1 MQQAYNP
8 KLGSKTGRMHS
19 WDSLS
24 SGRAILAGLHRA
36 SHYRRSRAVL
46 RAPLLSL
53 LLAWGTAFAAAP
65 AQAPATAA
73 GVVPPLYKQLAEIQ
87 EIVRINPQRALP
99 MLDKLA
105 AELPTATPGEHA
117 NFLSLSC
124 IAQYRL
130 GHNERALPLCE
141 QALALGRR
149 HNDEDAIAR
158 ALLAK
163 AYALF
168 AMNEMA
174 QSHQL
179 VWEAEKLALD
189 SQDRELRLRAMVS
202 SGESY
207 AEDGNFPSALN
218 RIQAAVTQARQSGDP
233 LSIVIT
239 LNSLA
244 YLYNQMREH
253 GKAFDALDEAY
264 RAAKTLDS
272 PARLATLKNTEY
284 GAAMDSGQ
292 LQRGLKLMREEL
304 DLVRQI
310 GADPMIATALVNL
323 SDCLLKLRNHH
334 AALTYAQQALEQ
346 GRKLKDERVMST
358 ARLNIGQA
366 YLAMGRLAEGKKSIE
381 EGMAWYEKSGHKPD
395 LQMMLTEYG
404 DALERAGDFAGAVG
418 AYHRERALSNE
429 LFEKRR
435 QKAMLELQEKYEAD
449 KRQRQIELLRQ
460 ENQVKSTEIDNRRLQ
475 QRVWWLLATVFGL
488 ASAIVLM
495 LYRKVRQANAQLEEK
510 NQELKQQSARD
521 PLTGLYNRRHF
532 QEYMR
537 GHMDT
542 ERRISGNVSGL
553 KPQGD
558 DMVSALFL
566 LDVDHF
572 KHINDTYGHG
582 AGDAVLREIATG
594 LREILR
600 ETDMIVR
607 WGGEEFLAFLPA
619 VPRGGLD
626 EVALRLLSGIPA
638 RTIDY
643 QGTRLSVNVSIGFA
657 PFPLVRGAALS
668 WERAVN
674 IVDMA
679 LYLAKGHGRNRAY
692 GVRGIKPLDA
702 AALLA
707 VEQDIERARRAGL
720 VDLSVVQG
728 GMPVLRAM
736 S

>member
-1 MQQAYNP
+1 M
-8 KLGSKTGRMHS
+8 
-19 WDSLS
+19 
-24 SGRAILAGLHRA
+24 AGLHCA
-36 SHYRRSRAVL
+36 SQYRSSRAVL

-53 LLAWGTAFAAAP
+53 LLAWGSAFAAAP
-65 AQAPATAA
+65 AATSDASAP
-73 GVVPPLYKQLAEIQ
+73 LRKQLAEIQ
-87 EIVRINPQRALP
+87 EITRVNPQRALP

-105 AELPTATPGEHA
+105 AALPAATPGERA

-141 QALALGRR
+141 QALALGRQ
-149 HNDEDAIAR
+149 HNDRDAIAR

-189 SQDRELRLRAMVS
+189 SQDRELRIRAIVS

-207 AEDGNFPSALN
+207 AEDGNFPSALK
-218 RIQAAVTQARQSGDP
+218 RLQSAVTQARQSGDP
-233 LSIVIT
+233 LLVVIT

-253 GKAFDALDEAY
+253 GKAFDVLDDAY
-264 RAAKTLDS
+264 RVAAQLDS

-284 GAAMDSGQ
+284 GVAIDSGQ
-292 LQRGLKLMREEL
+292 LQRGLKVMREAL
-304 DLVRQI
+304 DLARRI
-310 GADPMIATALVNL
+310 DAAPMIGTALVNL
-323 SDCLLKLRNHH
+323 SDCNLKLRNYN
-334 AALTYAQQALEQ
+334 AALGYAQQALEQ
-346 GRKLKDERVMST
+346 ARKLSDEHLVAT

-381 EGMAWYEKSGHKPD
+381 QGMAWYEKSGHKPD

-404 DALERAGDFAGAVG
+404 DALERVGDYAGAVD

-449 KRQRQIELLRQ
+449 KRQRQIALLRQ
-460 ENQVKSTEIDNRRLQ
+460 ENQVKSTEIANRRLQ
-475 QRVWWLLATVFGL
+475 QRVLVLLAVVFGL
-488 ASAIVLM
+488 VLLIIIL
-495 LYRKVRQANAQLEEK
+495 LYRKVRQTNARLEEK
-510 NQELKQQSARD
+510 NEELKQQSALD
-521 PLTGLYNRRHF
+521 PLTGLFNRRHF

-537 GHMDT
+537 GHQDT
-542 ERRISGNVSGL
+542 ERRGAGL
-553 KPQGD
+553 NPQGD

-692 GVRGIKPLDA
+692 GVRGITRLDA
-702 AALLA
+702 AALQE
-707 VEQDIERARRAGL
+707 VEQDIERAWRSGL
-720 VDLSVVQG
+720 VEVSIVQG
-728 GMPVLRAM
+728 GMPVFRAL

>member
-1 MQQAYNP
+1 
-8 KLGSKTGRMHS
+8 
-19 WDSLS
+19 
-24 SGRAILAGLHRA
+24 LAGLHCA
-36 SHYRRSRAVL
+36 LQYRSSRAVL

-53 LLAWGTAFAAAP
+53 LLAWGAACAAAP
-65 AQAPATAA
+65 ASVPDAPA
-73 GVVPPLYKQLAEIQ
+73 PLRKQLADIQ
-87 EIVRINPQRALP
+87 EITRLNPQRALP

-105 AELPTATPGEHA
+105 AGLPAATPGERA

-130 GHNERALPLCE
+130 GHSELALPLCE
-141 QALALGRR
+141 QALALGRQ
-149 HNDEDAIAR
+149 HKDQDAIAR

-179 VWEAEKLALD
+179 VWEAEKLAAD
-189 SQDRELRLRAMVS
+189 SQDRELRIRAIVS

-218 RIQAAVTQARQSGDP
+218 RIQAAVIQARQSGDP
-233 LSIVIT
+233 LLTVIS

-253 GKAFDALDEAY
+253 AKAFAVLDEAY
-264 RAAKTLDS
+264 LAAAQLDS

-284 GAAMDSGQ
+284 GVAMDSGQ
-292 LQRGLKLMREEL
+292 IQRALKVMREEL
-304 DLVRQI
+304 ELVRRI

-323 SDCLLKLRNHH
+323 SDCNLKLRNHH

-346 GRKLKDERVMST
+346 GRKLNNEKLMAT

-381 EGMAWYEKSGHKPD
+381 QGMVWYEKSGHKPD

-404 DALERAGDFAGAVG
+404 DALERVGDYAGALG

-435 QKAMLELQEKYEAD
+435 QKAMLELQAKYEAD

-475 QRVWWLLATVFGL
+475 QRVWLLLAAVFALVLLVIGL
-488 ASAIVLM
+488 
-495 LYRKVRQANAQLEEK
+495 LYRKVRHANAQLEEK
-510 NQELKQQSARD
+510 NLELKQQSARD

-532 QEYMR
+532 QDYMR
-537 GHMDT
+537 GHQDG
-542 ERRISGNVSGL
+542 ERRGAGL
-553 KPQGD
+553 NPQGD

-582 AGDAVLREIATG
+582 AGDAVLREIAAG

-626 EVALRLLSGIPA
+626 EVALRLLTGIPA

-643 QGTRLSVNVSIGFA
+643 QGTQLSVNVSIGFA
-657 PFPLVRGAALS
+657 PFPLARGAALS

-692 GVRGIKPLDA
+692 GVRGTKRLDPA
-702 AALLA
+702 AMQE
-707 VEQDIERARRAGL
+707 VEQDIEHAWRTGL
-720 VDLSVVQG
+720 VDVSVVQG
-728 GMPVLRAM
+728 GMPVFRAM

>member
-8 KLGSKTGRMHS
+8 KLGSKTGRNYS

-24 SGRAILAGLHRA
+24 SGRAILAGLHCA
-36 SHYRRSRAVL
+36 SQYRSSRAVL

-65 AQAPATAA
+65 AAAPAAA
-73 GVVPPLYKQLAEIQ
+73 ATSPLHKQLAEIQ
-87 EIVRINPQRALP
+87 EITRVNPQRALP

-105 AELPTATPGEHA
+105 AELPTATPGERV

-141 QALALGRR
+141 EALVLGRR

-189 SQDRELRLRAMVS
+189 SQDRELRIRAMVS
-202 SGESY
+202 SGESH

-244 YLYNQMREH
+244 YLYNQMREP

-264 RAAKTLDS
+264 RAAETLNS

-284 GAAMDSGQ
+284 GVAIDSGQ
-292 LQRGLKLMREEL
+292 LQRALKVMREEL
-304 DLVRQI
+304 ELSRQI

-323 SDCLLKLRNHH
+323 SDCNLKLRNHH
-334 AALTYAQQALEQ
+334 AALSYAQQALEQ

-404 DALERAGDFAGAVG
+404 DALERVGDYAGALG

-475 QRVWWLLATVFGL
+475 QRVWWLLATVFAL
-488 ASAIVLM
+488 ASAIVFM

-537 GHMDT
+537 GHQDT
-542 ERRISGNVSGL
+542 ERRGAGL
-553 KPQGD
+553 NPQGD

-582 AGDAVLREIATG
+582 AGDAVLREIAAG

-643 QGTRLSVNVSIGFA
+643 QGTPLSVNVSIGFA
-657 PFPLVRGAALS
+657 PFPLTRGAALS

-692 GVRGIKPLDA
+692 GVRGIKRLDP
-702 AALLA
+702 AALLE

-728 GMPVLRAM
+728 GMPVLRAV

>member
-1 MQQAYNP
+1 M
-8 KLGSKTGRMHS
+8 
-19 WDSLS
+19 
-24 SGRAILAGLHRA
+24 
-36 SHYRRSRAVL
+36 

-53 LLAWGTAFAAAP
+53 LLASGLAAAVP
-65 AQAPATAA
+65 TAA
-73 GVVPPLYKQLAEIQ
+73 PPSSSPLRRQLAEIQ
-87 EIVRINPQRALP
+87 EITRLDPQRALP

-105 AELPTATPGEHA
+105 AELPAATPGEHA
-117 NFLSLSC
+117 DFLSLSC
-124 IAQYRL
+124 IAQHRL
-130 GHNERALPLCE
+130 GHGELALPLCE
-141 QALALGRR
+141 QALALGRK
-149 HNDEDAIAR
+149 HGDKDAIAR

-179 VWEAEKLALD
+179 VWEAEKLAMD
-189 SQDRELRLRAMVS
+189 SQDRELRIRAMVS
-202 SGESY
+202 SSDSF

-233 LSIVIT
+233 LLTVIT

-253 GKAFDALDEAY
+253 AKAFDTLDEAY
-264 RAAKTLDS
+264 RVAKSLGS
-272 PARLATLKNTEY
+272 PGRLAILKNTEY
-284 GAAMDSGQ
+284 GVAVDSGQ
-292 LQRGLKLMREEL
+292 IQRALKVMREEL
-304 DLVRQI
+304 ALARQI
-310 GADPMIATALVNL
+310 GAAAMIGTALVNL
-323 SDCLLKLRNHH
+323 SDCQLKLRNHH
-334 AALTYAQQALEQ
+334 AALSYAQQALEQ
-346 GRKLKDERVMST
+346 ARKISDERLMAT

-366 YLAMGRLAEGKKSIE
+366 NLALGHLAEGKKSIE

-404 DALERAGDFAGAVG
+404 DALERAGDYAAALG
-418 AYHRERALSNE
+418 AYHRERTLSNE
-429 LFEKRR
+429 LFETRR

-449 KRQRQIELLRQ
+449 KRQRQIESLRQ
-460 ENQVKSTEIDNRRLQ
+460 ENQVKSTELDNRRLQ
-475 QRVWWLLATVFGL
+475 QRVWWLLVMVFAL
-488 ASAIVLM
+488 ASAIVFM
-495 LYRKVRQANAQLEEK
+495 LYRKVRQTNAQLEEK
-510 NQELKQQSARD
+510 NLELAQQSARD

-532 QEYMR
+532 QDYMR
-537 GHMDT
+537 GHQEG
-542 ERRISGNVSGL
+542 ERRINGNVMGIN
-553 KPQGD
+553 PQGD

-643 QGTRLSVNVSIGFA
+643 QGTPLAVNVSIGFA
-657 PFPLVRGAALS
+657 PFPLARGTALS

-692 GVRGIKPLDA
+692 GVRGLKRLDPA
-702 AALLA
+702 AMQE
-707 VEQDIERARRAGL
+707 VEQDIERAWRAGL
-720 VDLSVVQG
+720 VDVSVVQG
-728 GMPVLRAM
+728 DMPVLRQM

>member
-1 MQQAYNP
+1 M
-8 KLGSKTGRMHS
+8 
-19 WDSLS
+19 
-24 SGRAILAGLHRA
+24 LAGVNHA
-36 SHYRRSRAVL
+36 SQYRGSRAVL

-53 LLAWGTAFAAAP
+53 LLACGTAS
-65 AQAPATAA
+65 AA
-73 GVVPPLYKQLAEIQ
+73 GPVPAAVPSPLRQQLAEIQ
-87 EIVRINPQRALP
+87 EITRLDPQRALP
-99 MLDKLA
+99 MLNRLA
-105 AELPTATPGEHA
+105 GDLTAATPGEHA

-124 IAQYRL
+124 IAQYRV
-130 GHNERALPLCE
+130 GHSELALPLCE

-149 HNDEDAIAR
+149 HGDRDAIAR

-179 VWEAEKLALD
+179 IWEAEKLALN
-189 SQDRELRLRAMVS
+189 SQDRELRIRAIVS
-202 SGESY
+202 SGESF

-218 RIQAAVTQARQSGDP
+218 RIQSAVTQARQSGDP
-233 LSIVIT
+233 LLTVIT

-253 GKAFDALDEAY
+253 RKAFDALDEAY
-264 RAAKTLDS
+264 LAAGHLAS

-284 GAAMDSGQ
+284 GVAMDSGQ
-292 LQRGLKLMREEL
+292 IQRALKVMREAL
-304 DLVRQI
+304 DLARRI
-310 GADPMIATALVNL
+310 GADPMIGTALVNL
-323 SDCLLKLRNHH
+323 SDCNLKLRNHH
-334 AALTYAQQALEQ
+334 AALAYAQQALEQ
-346 GRKLKDERVMST
+346 GRKLKDETLVAT
-358 ARLNIGQA
+358 ARINIGQA
-366 YLAMGRLAEGKKSIE
+366 NLAMGRRAEGKKSIE

-395 LQMMLTEYG
+395 LQMLLAEYG
-404 DALERAGDFAGAVG
+404 DALERVGDYAGALG

-475 QRVWWLLATVFGL
+475 QRVWWLLATVFAL
-488 ASAIVLM
+488 ASAIVFM
-495 LYRKVRQANAQLEEK
+495 LYRKVRHANAQLEEK
-510 NQELKQQSARD
+510 NLELKQQSALD

-532 QEYMR
+532 QDYMR
-537 GHMDT
+537 GHQEG
-542 ERRISGNVSGL
+542 ERRGTGVN
-553 KPQGD
+553 PQGD

-582 AGDAVLREIATG
+582 AGDAVLREIAAG

-626 EVALRLLSGIPA
+626 EVALRLLGGIPA

-643 QGTRLSVNVSIGFA
+643 QGTQLSVNVSIGFA
-657 PFPLVRGAALS
+657 PFPLARGDALS

-692 GVRGIKPLDA
+692 GVRGIKRLDPA
-702 AALLA
+702 AMQE
-707 VEQDIERARRAGL
+707 VEQDIERAWRAGL
-720 VDLSVVQG
+720 VDVSIVQG
-728 GMPVLRAM
+728 GMPVLRAV